1 MAAAEKLRKIN
12 PHVLQDIEDYIL
24 LQGFKGKKLAEVKK
38 IIEQDL
44 HARRA
49 QQKDRSKEK
58 EEEEK
63 VVDKKRAFLNYMKPP
78 FCWNFFMHDEE
89 QEEAKEVIPHVLRA
103 EAEPQKC
110 YIDGRVE
117 SALEDINALGFHL
130 TRHEEIRWKTLRHF
144 TIEIFKQDVKNEHL
158 RHQEEATGKK

>member
-1 MAAAEKLRKIN
+1 MSAAEKLRRIN
-12 PHVLQDIEDYIL
+12 PHVIQDIEDYIL

-44 HARRA
+44 HSRRV
-49 QQKDRSKEK
+49 QRKDWSKEK

-63 VVDKKRAFLNYMKPP
+63 VVDKKRAFVNYMKPP
-78 FCWNFFMHDEE
+78 FCWNFFVKDDEE
-89 QEEAKEVIPHVLRA
+89 EEKIPHVLRA

-117 SALEDINALGFHL
+117 SVLEDINALGFHL
-130 TRHEEIRWKTLRHF
+130 TRHEDIRWKTLRNF
-144 TIEIFKQDVKNEHL
+144 TIDIFK
-158 RHQEEATGKK
+158 